1 MKGSRH
7 VTNSIPCL
15 LPFFLCINIMKQ
27 HKLQKKIKARI
38 QHDLL
43 SLPPKLQLQFV
54 FKLWVNTT
62 LIPEMRKFWKEKS
75 LNGA

>member
-1 MKGSRH
+1 
-7 VTNSIPCL
+7 
-15 LPFFLCINIMKQ
+15 MKQ